1 MTETTTEYIT
11 KLELGFKPA
20 KCPSCGIVFGHEVQG
35 GKYLKL
41 GSLKIT
47 KLSAECDM
55 PLCGEPIWWTSSE
68 RHLKKITTRKKERE
82 PTTSPPK

>member
-1 MTETTTEYIT
+1 MTETAEYIAAI
-11 KLELGFKPA
+11 EEDFRPYH
-20 KCPSCGIVFGHEVQG
+20 CESCGIVIGHLVDG

-68 RHLKKITTRKKERE
+68 RHLRKIVKDKKRRKE
-82 PTTSPPK
+82 

>member
-1 MTETTTEYIT
+1 MTDTAEYIAAI
-11 KLELGFKPA
+11 EQDFRPA
-20 KCPSCGIVFGHEVQG
+20 ICPNCGIVFGHEVEG

-47 KLSAECDM
+47 KLEATCDM

-68 RHLKKITTRKKERE
+68 RHLRKIVDKKKKRSHNRS
-82 PTTSPPK
+82 TSV